1 MEQIRIVEGN
11 DFRLLVTLTQ
21 VQADGTRAPLSA
33 QVLTDV
39 HVNVIRSM
47 SHRPLPMAHEVTDDG
62 ALLVDFEA
70 DKLPLGNYDIE
81 IVAKYGD
88 MDVRSCE
95 ARILAIVYDNG
106 MANISP
112 TVEGSKAYDV
122 DMTFSIITANA
133 EGGGTVI
140 DPELANKVEEHE
152 TEITTLQNQ
161 VLALSLGASAG
172 ISLSASTIYANTAT
186 NVKVT
191 ATAVN
196 IIADKLSI
204 KSGGSVLASADNV
217 AKLEHTDSVTLASKA
232 SKQYD
237 AVVVYKGMEL
247 VKSIS
252 LFARYPVY
260 AGMGASASAVAGVAS
275 NKMSPRTSARG
286 TYSATA
292 PADGSRFYL
301 LVPQDVTAP
310 SVGGFVSGGA
320 PAAFTQSTETI
331 NGLTYTVFASEGVY
345 NKGVSITLTAN

>member
-11 DFRLLVTLTQ
+11 DFRLVVQLTQ
-21 VQADGTRAPLSA
+21 VQADGTRTPLLASS
-33 QVLTDV
+33 LT
-39 HVNVIRSM
+39 NVRINIIRSM
-47 SHRPLPMAHEVTDDG
+47 SHKAHSLSHSTEGDNIVVNVEAGELPMGV
-62 ALLVDFEA
+62 
-70 DKLPLGNYDIE
+70 YDIE
-81 IVAKYGD
+81 MMAKYGNL
-88 MDVRSCE
+88 DVRSCE
-95 ARILAIVYDNG
+95 ARILAIVYDNDQSRV
-106 MANISP
+106 SP
-112 TVEGSKAYDV
+112 IVEGSKSYDI
-122 DMTFSIITANA
+122 DMSFLMLTGG
-133 EGGGTVI
+133 EGGTV
-140 DPELANKVEEHE
+140 DPSLVAKVEEHE
-152 TEITTLQNQ
+152 DEITTLQNQ

-172 ISLSASTIYANTAT
+172 ISLSASTIYAKTAT

-204 KSGGSVLASADNV
+204 KSGSSVLASADNV

-247 VKSIS
+247 IKSAS
-252 LFARYPVY
+252 VSARYPVY

-320 PAAFTQSTETI
+320 PAAFSQSTETI

-345 NKGVSITLTAN
+345 NKGVGITLTAN

>member
-11 DFRLLVTLTQ
+11 DFRLVVQLTQ
-21 VQADGTRAPLSA
+21 VQADGTRTPLLASS
-33 QVLTDV
+33 LT
-39 HVNVIRSM
+39 NVRINIIRSM
-47 SHRPLPMAHEVTDDG
+47 SHKAHSLSHSTEGDNIVVNVEAGELPIGV
-62 ALLVDFEA
+62 
-70 DKLPLGNYDIE
+70 YDIE
-81 IVAKYGD
+81 MMAKYGNL
-88 MDVRSCE
+88 DVRSCE
-95 ARILAIVYDNG
+95 ARILAIVYDNDQSRV
-106 MANISP
+106 SP
-112 TVEGSKAYDV
+112 IVEGSKSYDI
-122 DMTFSIITANA
+122 DMSFLMLTGG
-133 EGGGTVI
+133 EGGTV
-140 DPELANKVEEHE
+140 DPSLVAKVEEHE
-152 TEITTLQNQ
+152 GEITTLQNQ

-196 IIADKLSI
+196 ITADKLSI
-204 KSGGSVLASADNV
+204 KSGSSVLASADNV

-247 VKSIS
+247 IKSAS
-252 LFARYPVY
+252 VSARYPVY
-260 AGMGASASAVAGVAS
+260 AGMGASASAVASVAS

-345 NKGVSITLTAN
+345 NKDVSITLTAN